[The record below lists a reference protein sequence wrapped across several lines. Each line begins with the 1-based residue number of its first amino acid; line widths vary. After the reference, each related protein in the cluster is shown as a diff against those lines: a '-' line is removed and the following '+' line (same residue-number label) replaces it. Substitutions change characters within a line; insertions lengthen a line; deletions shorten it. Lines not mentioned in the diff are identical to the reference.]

1 MMQSLRKISIR
12 FEILSPP
19 FFSMLKMATHFGKN
33 ASTSN
38 NSNHKGA
45 SWPVFQNDFRMSL
58 CDLYHPKRLLCV
70 EMKFFPL
77 LLSLTHLKWFFF
89 FLKGSTLSVKLQRT
103 SLVEN

>member
-1 MMQSLRKISIR
+1 
-12 FEILSPP
+12 
-19 FFSMLKMATHFGKN
+19 MLKMATHIGKN

-58 CDLYHPKRLLCV
+58 YDLYHPKRLLCV

-77 LLSLTHLKWFFF
+77 LLSFTHLKWFFF
-89 FLKGSTLSVKLQRT
+89 FKGKYFVSEIT
-103 SLVEN
+103 ENKSS